1 MRGAKTFCH
10 AHSSGESFLPPIF
23 LPRCEP
29 AIRANFNEKTVRF
42 QHVERKTSRKGAAG
56 VSGGTGLAP
65 RVIMVA
71 DGARKFAT
79 PNFSQCDGRIRPY
92 TLYTYKD
99 FTLYLHNYERYKIV
113 HI

>member
-1 MRGAKTFCH
+1 MPRTLIGGKFFTPHF
-10 AHSSGESFLPPIF
+10 FTT
-23 LPRCEP
+23 RCEP
-29 AIRANFNEKTVRF
+29 AIFVCQLHEKTVRF

-79 PNFSQCDGRIRPY
+79 PNFSQCDGRI
-92 TLYTYKD
+92 LYTYKD
-99 FTLYLHNYERYKIV
+99 FNMLYLHNYERYKIV

>member
-1 MRGAKTFCH
+1 MPRTLIGGKFFTPHFFTTLRAS
-10 AHSSGESFLPPIF
+10 HSCQLH
-23 LPRCEP
+23 
-29 AIRANFNEKTVRF
+29 EKTVRF

-79 PNFSQCDGRIRPY
+79 PNFSQCDGRI
-92 TLYTYKD
+92 LYTYKSKTD
-99 FTLYLHNYERYKIV
+99 AHF
-113 HI
+113 